1 MTLHKFHIIRKFIS
15 KFKQLQAYKT
25 CPTGLPR
32 LQFVPSAYKWKIIA
46 LACGKWKMGNK
57 VVLVEVEV
65 EVEVVSII
73 LASLSRHTCYRS
85 CSLSLLT
92 SLSPSFSHSPAL
104 QSETGTLYLRA
115 LAALFSYKTNILW
128 HNPTSQRWSCHRI
141 CNNNKLAPI
150 QGKNIFNFGNNFRN
164 AIKIISASCSSQIQ
178 IYLTTNRRFIF
189 LSMFTCCSCMFAA
202 RGKCEVARRE
212 KGDGNRGD
220 RCSSSSKKMPS

>member
-1 MTLHKFHIIRKFIS
+1 
-15 KFKQLQAYKT
+15 
-25 CPTGLPR
+25 
-32 LQFVPSAYKWKIIA
+32 
-46 LACGKWKMGNK
+46 MGNK

-104 QSETGTLYLRA
+104 QSEPGTLYLRA

-141 CNNNKLAPI
+141 CNNNNNSKLAPI

-189 LSMFTCCSCMFAA
+189 LSMFTCCSCMFQA
-202 RGKCEVARRE
+202 RGKSEVARR
-212 KGDGNRGD
+212 GMGIGGD

>member
-1 MTLHKFHIIRKFIS
+1 MLLVATNLTLYIIFEYMYISFKVSGSFQSVSSSLFNLFIYTYFARVMTLHKFHIIRKFIS

-85 CSLSLLT
+85 CFLSLLT
-92 SLSPSFSHSPAL
+92 SLSPSFLTLLRCSPKQARCIC
-104 QSETGTLYLRA
+104 E
-115 LAALFSYKTNILW
+115 
-128 HNPTSQRWSCHRI
+128 RWLPC
-141 CNNNKLAPI
+141 L
-150 QGKNIFNFGNNFRN
+150 
-164 AIKIISASCSSQIQ
+164 AIKRTFYGTIPPASAEVVIEYATTTTTASWLQFKEKTSSISA
-178 IYLTTNRRFIF
+178 TTF
-189 LSMFTCCSCMFAA
+189 
-202 RGKCEVARRE
+202 E
-212 KGDGNRGD
+212 
-220 RCSSSSKKMPS
+220 MP